1 MSWGYAEVRI
11 LSEIGKVMH
20 CSLVD
25 FYSKVPDKG
34 CRFLSK
40 KMPMDNY
47 VLEVKVTG
55 EPPVWF
61 DKDGTRFGSDNCYV
75 SVEKTVLLK

>member
-1 MSWGYAEVRI
+1 
-11 LSEIGKVMH
+11 
-20 CSLVD
+20 
-25 FYSKVPDKG
+25 
-34 CRFLSK
+34 
-40 KMPMDNY
+40 MDNY